1 MAKSMSIQANRTV
14 GWREWVS
21 LPDLGIP
28 KVKAKIDSGALTS
41 SLHAFELETGPGD
54 EAEMVRFK
62 IHPIRKREDIVLTCT
77 APIVDRRVVRD
88 SGGHQE
94 ERVVVESA
102 LQFGPFDLLTQFT
115 LTSRDD
121 MLFRMLLGRR
131 ALKAGGMLVDVS
143 QSYIH
148 GRFRARNYDK
158 LYEGAT

>member
-1 MAKSMSIQANRTV
+1 MAEMVSTKPNRTV

-41 SLHAFELETGPGD
+41 SLHAFELETGAGD
-54 EAEMVRFK
+54 DAEMVQFK
-62 IHPIRKREDIVLTCT
+62 IHPVRKRDDIVLTCT

-94 ERVVVESA
+94 QRIVVESS
-102 LQFGPFDLLTQFT
+102 LQFGPFDLFTQFT

-148 GRFRARNYDK
+148 GRFRARNYVQ
-158 LYEGAT
+158 LLEGVT